1 MSENQKGTFT
11 FNLELLKA
19 DYMDVCKLSAVYGVS
34 VEELLENFLCDLVYG
49 KGSNGSDECYHARKW
64 FDRCW
69 FGMNAEATNT
79 FLKYLIE
86 NADVDDFIERYQHLK
101 ECEEELE
108 NWTEQHLE
116 LEEAEAL
123 QKEIDYQRE
132 IVKEYYADYMKE
144 VDKPESYEDG
154 AAAIMKWA
162 DECNFRN
169 NPEK

>member
-11 FNLELLKA
+11 FNLELPKA

-69 FGMNAEATNT
+69 FGMTAEDT

-86 NADVDDFIERYQHLK
+86 NADIDDFVERYQCLQ
-101 ECEEELE
+101 ECEEELKQLQE
-108 NWTEQHLE
+108 GEE
-116 LEEAEAL
+116 KEAEDWK
-123 QKEIDYQRE
+123 KEIDYQQARL
-132 IVKEYYADYMKE
+132 KEYYDDYAN
-144 VDKPESYEDG
+144 DAGKPESYEDG
-154 AAAIMKWA
+154 VATIMEWYK
-162 DECNFRN
+162 DSNSRLEVI
-169 NPEK
+169 EE